1 MEKNESDVA
10 PAVLIVDDEQRVREV
25 LSEYLKKA
33 GYFVLEARDVRE
45 AVQVVEEHLDLKL
58 IITDIHMPG
67 ESGLVLVERA
77 RLNRPDLRFIV
88 MSAALPGD
96 EPALRCLKKP
106 FRLADLR
113 AAVREELAAPGGP

>member
-1 MEKNESDVA
+1 MEDNETDSA
-10 PAVLIVDDEQRVREV
+10 PVVLIVDDEQSVRMI
-25 LSEYLKKA
+25 LSEYLQKA
-33 GYFVLEARDVRE
+33 GFYVLEARDVCE
-45 AVQVVEEHLDLKL
+45 AVQVVEERLDLKL

-67 ESGLVLVERA
+67 ASGLVLVERA
-77 RLNRPDLRFIV
+77 RASRPDLRFIV

-113 AAVREELAAPGGP
+113 SAVREELAAPNI